1 MNVGTCCDQTHLNNQ
16 ISLITDQELCSLFN
30 LRPYVTHGTRSI
42 DDDTGVSDAP
52 LLRNSARASE
62 ERGSVDV
69 TLS

>member
-1 MNVGTCCDQTHLNNQ
+1 MNFGTCCDKTQLNNQ
-16 ISLITDQELCSLFN
+16 ISLITDQELCSL
-30 LRPYVTHGTRSI
+30 RPSVTPGTRSI

-52 LLRNSARASE
+52 LLRNSSRASE